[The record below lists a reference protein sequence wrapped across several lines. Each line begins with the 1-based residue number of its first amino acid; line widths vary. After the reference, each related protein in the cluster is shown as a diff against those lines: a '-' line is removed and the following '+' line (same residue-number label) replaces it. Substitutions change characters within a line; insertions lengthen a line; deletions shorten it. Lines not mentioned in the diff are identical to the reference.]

1 MLENIGLARSFVM
14 GMTFGEFQ
22 SDRRTPYAVL
32 RCLEIISEASR
43 RLPADLK
50 ARHPNI
56 AWAEMAGA
64 GSVYRHQ
71 YNDVQDDL
79 VWKTVQ
85 ADLEPLRVA
94 VEFELEQLGKE

>member
-1 MLENIGLARSFVM
+1 MLENISLAGSSVA
-14 GMTFGEFQ
+14 GMTFDEFQ

-43 RLPADLK
+43 RLPIDLK

-56 AWAEMAGA
+56 AWTEMAGA

-71 YNDVQDDL
+71 YDDVQDDL

-85 ADLEPLRVA
+85 ADLEPLRIA
-94 VEFELEQLGKE
+94 VEAELERLTKE

>member
-1 MLENIGLARSFVM
+1 MLENIKLARSFVA
-14 GMTFGEFQ
+14 GATFGEFQ
-22 SDRRTPYAVL
+22 SDRRTSYAVL

-43 RLPADLK
+43 KLPTDLK
-50 ARHPNI
+50 TRHPNI
-56 AWAEMAGA
+56 AWTDMAGA

-85 ADLEPLRVA
+85 EDLEPLRV
-94 VEFELEQLGKE
+94 VLEQELERLTEE